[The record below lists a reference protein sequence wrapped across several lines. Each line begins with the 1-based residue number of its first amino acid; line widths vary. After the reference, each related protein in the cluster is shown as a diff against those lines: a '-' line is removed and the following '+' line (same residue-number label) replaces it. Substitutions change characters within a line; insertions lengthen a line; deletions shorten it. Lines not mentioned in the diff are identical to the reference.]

1 MKHLTRLFTQTHAH
15 QENEKKLFKNLPRKL
30 GKYHFWK
37 LRKSLILKFQR
48 MTTD

>member
-37 LRKSLILKFQR
+37 LRKKFFKMR
-48 MTTD
+48 NAKEY